1 MRVASSVTS
10 ELNSYQWSRRGET
23 TSLKMPNESEDQE
36 AIRQIYEIYGAF
48 LAKPENADLA
58 NRLSA
63 LAGKYRRVAEMAANG
78 EANPLVGLDREN
90 LLMEA
95 ETELEELSS
104 QIKEVYELN
113 LSPSER
119 RLFEGRT
126 QDEIDEMQ
134 ELMKQ
139 WRPATYAD
147 VAASILDHSFRKNY
161 DSLDY
166 LRSASTFDKSKAV
179 RIPRI
184 GSSEVGTVRWEI
196 RSTGEYLIETP
207 EGKIITYGFNS

>member
-1 MRVASSVTS
+1 MSK
-10 ELNSYQWSRRGET
+10 QW
-23 TSLKMPNESEDQE
+23 EDQE
-36 AIRQIYEIYGAF
+36 AIRQIHEIYGAF

-63 LAGKYRRVAEMAANG
+63 IAEKYRRVAEMEANA
-78 EANPLVGLDREN
+78 EANPFVGLDREN

-104 QIKEVYELN
+104 QIKEANELN

-134 ELMKQ
+134 ELMKL
-139 WRPATYAD
+139 WSPATYAD

-161 DSLDY
+161 DSLEY
-166 LRSASTFDKSKAV
+166 LRNASRFNKSKAA

-184 GSSEVGTVRWEI
+184 GSSQVGTVRWEI
-196 RSTGEYLIETP
+196 RSTGEYLIETA
-207 EGKIITYGFNS
+207 EGKIVTYGFNS